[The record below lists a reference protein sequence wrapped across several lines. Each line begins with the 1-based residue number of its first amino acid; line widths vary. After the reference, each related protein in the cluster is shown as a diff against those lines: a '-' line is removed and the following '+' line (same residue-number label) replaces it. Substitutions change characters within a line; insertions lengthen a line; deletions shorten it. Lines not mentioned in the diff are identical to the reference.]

1 MDERFNDQSSDGW
14 IPGRFVAKTT
24 RLVKQIQKKELAL
37 TAMISTSSR
46 FQYTQKLLN
55 QPLSVSIHSNRLR

>member
-1 MDERFNDQSSDGW
+1 MDERLNDQSSDGW

-24 RLVKQIQKKELAL
+24 RLVKQIQKKEPAL

-46 FQYTQKLLN
+46 FQY
-55 QPLSVSIHSNRLR
+55 